1 MAARSESPLSRV
13 AATAVRRTAFVPAL
27 CPAAIGSPRL
37 RAQRAFPSMMIATAC
52 ATSGSSG
59 SAAGRTCRSVLIFV
73 RMLTAVAEALDLHNF
88 SFFVLEQVVDRLRV
102 LVGQLLHAF
111 LRAVLVVLADFAL
124 GQVL

>member
-1 MAARSESPLSRV
+1 
-13 AATAVRRTAFVPAL
+13 
-27 CPAAIGSPRL
+27 
-37 RAQRAFPSMMIATAC
+37 MMIATAC

-88 SFFVLEQVVDRLRV
+88 SFFVLEQVGDRLRV

-124 GQVL
+124 GQVLQVLNSVPPNVSHRDPSFLRDLADDLDQLLPAL